1 MHIEIATSY
10 VLVVL
15 AVANILLIMFC
26 IVKGI
31 FPTWLLAWQSIW
43 GASVAVVLT
52 IIARKHRR

>member
-15 AVANILLIMFC
+15 AIANILLIMFC
-26 IVKGI
+26 IAKGI

-43 GASVAVVLT
+43 GTLVAVVLV
-52 IIARKHRR
+52 IIARKRRR